1 MTPATHYQRI
11 GGEAPLRKLA
21 TRFYEIMDTHPEAY
35 RLRTQHPADLT
46 ESGNKL
52 FEFLSGW
59 MGGPDRFVEKYGPP
73 MLRRRHLPF
82 RVDNEARDQW
92 LYCMRLALEEV
103 VPDAGLRCELYA
115 AFSRVADHMRNQP
128 EAEAA

>member
-1 MTPATHYQRI
+1 MTSATHYQRI
-11 GGEAPLRKLA
+11 GGEPPLRALA
-21 TRFYEIMDTHPEAY
+21 ARFYEIMDTHPVAY

-82 RVDNEARDQW
+82 RVDNEVRDQW
-92 LYCMRLALEEV
+92 LYCMRLAL
-103 VPDAGLRCELYA
+103 
-115 AFSRVADHMRNQP
+115 
-128 EAEAA
+128 